1 MLKNVLND
9 RIFQSYV
16 SVSLLGIVT
25 SFEAILLKETPLTNN
40 KQTLFEWNPFPIF
53 HLKTLSQGAGP
64 KALLGSNALSRNS
77 FVEQFVCGKGPIF
90 YRIRAFQL
98 ARRKN
103 GNFPFILNFLLLFRG
118 ASNGHFAN

>member
-64 KALLGSNALSRNS
+64 KALLGSNALSRN
-77 FVEQFVCGKGPIF
+77 C
-90 YRIRAFQL
+90 
-98 ARRKN
+98 
-103 GNFPFILNFLLLFRG
+103 LLYTSPSPRDG
-118 ASNGHFAN
+118 ATSRMPSSA